1 MNCRNKWSLEF
12 TKSALNAAERYSA
25 YSNIEYIKMLMV
37 YSSKKG
43 ITMWDP
49 GAHGMHHTQFA
60 TKGEMR
66 ERIAVLNDVYDGKP
80 SYSASAS
87 ASASAAA
94 ADY

>member
-1 MNCRNKWSLEF
+1 MLISLVTVLVEIL
-12 TKSALNAAERYSA
+12 TKHLNAAERYSA

-43 ITMWDP
+43 ITVWDP
-49 GAHGMHHTQFA
+49 RAHGMHHTQFA

-66 ERIAVLNDVYDGKP
+66 ERIAVLNDFYSGKT
-80 SYSASAS
+80 SASSASAS
-87 ASASAAA
+87 EAA